1 MTEDNILSDIKL
13 IQENYITL
21 NKDLKQL
28 QSMENKSNE
37 SLSFSMG
44 TYTKIKNSL
53 SKNFEILV
61 QLITKIDK
69 SQYKESHEVKLSLYK
84 KIL

>member
-28 QSMENKSNE
+28 QSMENKSDE
-37 SLSFSMG
+37 SFIILNG
-44 TYTKIKNSL
+44 NIYRNIKFYFKTFQFISSTN
-53 SKNFEILV
+53 N
-61 QLITKIDK
+61 QNRQITI
-69 SQYKESHEVKLSLYK
+69 
-84 KIL
+84 

>member
-1 MTEDNILSDIKL
+1 MSEDNILSDIKL

-53 SKNFEILV
+53 SKNFDLLV
-61 QLITKIDK
+61 QVITKIDK
-69 SQYKESHEVKLSLYK
+69 SQYKE
-84 KIL
+84 